1 MKSKDDKRDK
11 TIAGIQIMAT
21 IGIPIM
27 ILGVQIATS
36 IHKLLTV
43 VIGGL
48 IIVVGIYVLWWALI
62 KFAKL

>member
-11 TIAGIQIMAT
+11 TIAGIQIMAA

-27 ILGVQIATS
+27 ILGVQLVTS
-36 IHKLLTV
+36 IHTLLAAV
-43 VIGGL
+43 AGSL
-48 IIVVGIYVLWWALI
+48 IILAGMAVFIWALI